1 MIARV
6 WRGITKVEKADEYY
20 DYLLRTGV
28 KDCRQTAGNR
38 EVQILRQVGEAQAEF
53 LFISFWDSLES
64 IRRFAGED
72 IERAV
77 YYPEDK
83 DYLITLEPKVT
94 HYEVLHT
101 SSNEGRAS

>member
-6 WRGITKVEKADEYY
+6 WRGVTNAEKADQYY
-20 DYLLRTGV
+20 DYLMRTGV
-28 KDCRQTAGNR
+28 KDYSQTAGNR
-38 EVQILRQVGEAQAEF
+38 GVQVLRRVGEGQAEF
-53 LFISFWDSLES
+53 LLISFWDSFES

-83 DYLITLEPKVT
+83 DYLLTLEPKVT
-94 HYEVLHT
+94 HYEVLLT
-101 SSNEGRAS
+101 P